1 MADTIWPVLD
11 QKCFI
16 LVKNGTGND
25 PMADTGIG
33 YRVVFGPIGS
43 QILAF
48 FCEILPIDPIADTIW
63 PMVSA
68 IGSFWYRISLKGQG
82 LNPRRFF
89 GILALFF

>member
-1 MADTIWPVLD
+1 MADTIWQVLD

-68 IGSFWYRISLKGQG
+68 IGSEMTQNCQWYRPSGRQLT
-82 LNPRRFF
+82 R
-89 GILALFF
+89 